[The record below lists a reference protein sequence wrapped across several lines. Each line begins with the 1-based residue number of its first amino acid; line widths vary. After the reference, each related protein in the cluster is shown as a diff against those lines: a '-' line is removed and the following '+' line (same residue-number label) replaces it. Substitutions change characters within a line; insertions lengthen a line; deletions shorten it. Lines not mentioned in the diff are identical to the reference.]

1 MLIYESAE
9 LRRKA
14 AGVIVIDENE
24 RFIEHERTPTEVE
37 KSVDIDGF
45 STAGGASD
53 EPAFEQRTRE
63 RAASGLWRTI
73 MVSFVSAL
81 IGGLVVFGAMAS
93 SASLW
98 PRQSFEGSAGNST
111 VNRPAVMVTKPGEA
125 MAPQDIYDRFGPAVV
140 SVRAIITQYS
150 RDFFGIPYPNSGRSD
165 GSGFVIDGSGYIV
178 TNAHVVDN
186 ANSVSVT
193 LADKS
198 EYSAKVV
205 GIDRSSDIA
214 LLKIDPAGKRLS
226 VIQLGDSSKV
236 RVGDTV
242 YAIGN
247 PFNLPRTMTSG
258 IVSAIGRQITAP
270 NGFTI
275 QNVIQTDAAINPGN
289 SGGPLI
295 DAWGQVIGVNAQIES
310 NVEQSAGIGFAIP
323 SNTVKKIVDELKA
336 KGQASHAWIGIRGG
350 DINPELAKRTGLS
363 VKSGVIISEV
373 IKGSPADKAGLRGAD
388 PISGDASV
396 ADVIVEFDGKSISSM
411 DDLLALV
418 DKRKVGDRV
427 KLGII
432 RNGKKEILEVVLGE
446 RPSNLAQD

>member
-1 MLIYESAE
+1 M
-9 LRRKA
+9 
-14 AGVIVIDENE
+14 GVIIIDENE
-24 RFIEHERTPTEVE
+24 RFAEGERSTLGIGGPDEIE
-37 KSVDIDGF
+37 GLL
-45 STAGGASD
+45 TAGVAGGNPVLGQKARKCGVS
-53 EPAFEQRTRE
+53 EFW
-63 RAASGLWRTI
+63 RALI
-73 MVSFVSAL
+73 ISFVSGVV
-81 IGGLVVFGAMAS
+81 GGLVVLGALAAF
-93 SASLW
+93 SALRPPQNAQVSVKN
-98 PRQSFEGSAGNST
+98 PS
-111 VNRPAVMVTKPGEA
+111 VNRSAALVAKPGEA
-125 MAPQDIYDRFGPAVV
+125 LAPQDIYDRFGPAVA
-140 SVRAIITQYS
+140 SVRATITHYS

-165 GSGFVIDGSGYIV
+165 GSGFVIDEEGYIV

-186 ANSVSVT
+186 ASSVSVT

-198 EYSAKVV
+198 EYFAKVV

-214 LLKIDPAGKRLS
+214 LLKIDPGGKALS
-226 VIQLGDSSKV
+226 VIRLGDSSKV

-350 DINPELAKRTGLS
+350 NINPELAQRARLS
-363 VKSGVIISEV
+363 VKSGIIISEV

-396 ADVIVEFDGKSISSM
+396 ADVIVEFDGKSVSSM

-418 DKRKVGDRV
+418 DKRKVGDRI
-427 KLGII
+427 KLGVF
-432 RNGKKEILEVVLGE
+432 RNGKKQTFEVVLGE
-446 RPSNLAQD
+446 RPSDLAQ